1 MYDNVIVIAAKGY
14 GFWEI
19 VLRKHTW
26 MYEWLTHMCAPSNRK
41 TDISNCYRKHEAEK
55 KTCLWTMEHS
65 TFTPLAFSATRGMA
79 KQSTTFYK
87 RLASLLAVK
96 WDHSYSSTLSWLR
109 CRISFS
115 LLRSAIQSIRGGHSS
130 PGYALRSTPPVDLAW
145 WTMRHKL
152 AVPEVTFWT
161 HSSSLLIPCVYLLI
175 FPTLAVHVHICK

>member
-1 MYDNVIVIAAKGY
+1 
-14 GFWEI
+14 
-19 VLRKHTW
+19 
-26 MYEWLTHMCAPSNRK
+26 
-41 TDISNCYRKHEAEK
+41 
-55 KTCLWTMEHS
+55 MEHS
-65 TFTPLAFSATRGMA
+65 TFTPLAFSATGGMA

-96 WDHSYSSTLSWLR
+96 WDHSYSSTLSWLQ

-161 HSSSLLIPCVYLLI
+161 HFSSLLVPCISFNFPNPCSTCTYLQVNFYILKKNKSWI
-175 FPTLAVHVHICK
+175 CSMCNAVRYKRKHTRTVAHIHLVSGARSSSP